1 MFDCSVYSFRPNF
14 TLSLLCFPSQV
25 FASCSVDRT
34 VRIWDARAAP
44 NKACMLTCEDA
55 HTRDVNVISW
65 NGTEP
70 FILSGGDDGMLK
82 VWDLRQFPVIHLL

>member
-1 MFDCSVYSFRPNF
+1 MC
-14 TLSLLCFPSQV
+14 CFLWQV

-34 VRIWDARAAP
+34 VRIWDARSAP
-44 NKACMLTCEDA
+44 NKACMLTCEEA

-65 NGTEP
+65 NRNEP

-82 VWDLRQFPVIHLL
+82 VWDLRQFAVRHEPHNCQTRKYSDKLQS